1 MESLTKELEK
11 IKISNEIYFGDDLIN
26 EKNVMENLQ
35 KEIEKEILNLQ
46 CSFFF
51 SVRDQ
56 CHFALR
62 LRKQLRK
69 LQRNYYQ

>member
-1 MESLTKELEK
+1 
-11 IKISNEIYFGDDLIN
+11 
-26 EKNVMENLQ
+26 MENLQ

-46 CSFFF
+46 RSFF

-69 LQRNYYQ
+69 LQRNDYQ

>member
-51 SVRDQ
+51 R
-56 CHFALR
+56 
-62 LRKQLRK
+62 
-69 LQRNYYQ
+69 